1 MQVTFET
8 LSELSNSNQYV
19 FKSVFLAYKLHGSY
33 FVSKSLNFLISK
45 MFTITLT
52 LKKKIMKY
60 VLYSSST

>member
-52 LKKKIMKY
+52 LKKK
-60 VLYSSST
+60 S